1 MRTLDHVRNLA
12 TLISYKIS
20 HVCNTLSSV
29 GQIDDH
35 LCKHVLA
42 ANSESS
48 GQFLEDNSGFK
59 RKGRLDSADASYQT
73 NEPCIYKLD
82 SIIQNFCILIG

>member
-1 MRTLDHVRNLA
+1 MLENLA
-12 TLISYKIS
+12 TLISYKKS
-20 HVCNTLSSV
+20 NVCNTLFSV

-42 ANSESS
+42 ANSELS
-48 GQFLEDNSGFK
+48 GQFLEENSGFK
-59 RKGRLDSADASYQT
+59 RKGRLNSAGDSYQT

-82 SIIQNFCILIG
+82 